1 MFRLNFQHS
10 AWYHSIIPPLRGVG
24 GCRKKT
30 SWISADYCIKYIIL
44 TIDSHYKLSSV
55 GFWTLSIFSFMKFI
69 NSSLFKE
76 YFSFNNLS
84 NIWEKPVKR
93 DSLRKSNNSSVGSAV
108 SLSVMATVI
117 AIKSLELR
125 KIYDI
130 YSTCLNPI
138 FADKYT
144 K

>member
-1 MFRLNFQHS
+1 
-10 AWYHSIIPPLRGVG
+10 
-24 GCRKKT
+24 
-30 SWISADYCIKYIIL
+30 
-44 TIDSHYKLSSV
+44 
-55 GFWTLSIFSFMKFI
+55 MKFI

-130 YSTCLNPI
+130 YGTCLNPI